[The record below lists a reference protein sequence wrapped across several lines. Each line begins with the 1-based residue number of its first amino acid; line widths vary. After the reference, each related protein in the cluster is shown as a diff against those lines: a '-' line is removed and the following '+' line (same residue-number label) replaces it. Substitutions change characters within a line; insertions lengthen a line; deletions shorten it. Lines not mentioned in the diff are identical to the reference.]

1 MQTFQQYF
9 YENKTILS
17 HIMESRSGKWDIFIK
32 FASSFEVLSFSIR
45 FFAKFGRHFV
55 SYLFGKPLAY
65 RKRAARI
72 VGDDNISTCGI
83 ISVDFN
89 LRLINHLHIE
99 VKHTSELSWVIDRS
113 SCEALVKSVHFSV
126 IAYLNG
132 DFPPFQI
139 RSSFGD

>member
-17 HIMESRSGKWDIFIK
+17 HIMESRSRKWDIFIK

-65 RKRAARI
+65 RKRAAGI
-72 VGDDNISTCGI
+72 VGDARMAYFWPALQTKL
-83 ISVDFN
+83 N
-89 LRLINHLHIE
+89 LRLSPSAKSAKKSLFWIPNL
-99 VKHTSELSWVIDRS
+99 VPGSEYAS
-113 SCEALVKSVHFSV
+113 
-126 IAYLNG
+126 
-132 DFPPFQI
+132 
-139 RSSFGD
+139 